1 MAIKKSYDVT
11 GMHCEKCV
19 ARVKNAIEGIE
30 GVRAAKVTLE
40 PGSALVKM
48 DAEIADNVI
57 IAAVEAEG
65 FKASVPAG
73 GFAR

>member
-1 MAIKKSYDVT
+1 MATKKTYSVT

-19 ARVKNAIEGIE
+19 ARVKKAIEGID
-30 GVRAAKVTLE
+30 GVRAAKVSLE
-40 PGSALVKM
+40 GNNAIVKM
-48 DAEIADNVI
+48 DSEVADETI

-65 FKASVPAG
+65 FGASVPAG

>member
-19 ARVKNAIEGIE
+19 ARVKSAIEGIE

-48 DAEIADNVI
+48 DAEIADDVI

-65 FKASVPAG
+65 FGASVPAG

>member
-1 MAIKKSYDVT
+1 MAIKKSYDVE

-48 DAEIADNVI
+48 DAEIADDVI

>member
-1 MAIKKSYDVT
+1 MATKKSYDIT

-19 ARVKNAIEGIE
+19 ARVKKAIEGIE

-48 DAEIADNVI
+48 DKPVADDVI
-57 IAAVEAEG
+57 IGAVEAEG
-65 FKASVPAG
+65 FGASIPAG

>member
-19 ARVKNAIEGIE
+19 ARVKKAIEGID

-48 DAEIADNVI
+48 DKELPDSTI

-65 FKASVPAG
+65 FGASVPAG